1 MQRLSVSITQK
12 VGDLCIYRFLLAIA
26 LFPLQVME
34 FGEVIVCGNGMGMLI
49 A

>member
-12 VGDLCIYRFLLAIA
+12 VGELCIYRFFFAIA
-26 LFPLQVME
+26 LFPLQAMAI
-34 FGEVIVCGNGMGMLI
+34 GEVVECGNGMGMLI